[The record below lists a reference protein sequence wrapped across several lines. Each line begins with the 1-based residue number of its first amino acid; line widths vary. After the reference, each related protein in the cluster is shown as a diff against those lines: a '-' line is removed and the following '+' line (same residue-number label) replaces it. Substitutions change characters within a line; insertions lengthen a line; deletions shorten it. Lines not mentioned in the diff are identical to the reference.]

1 MIMYRLLCN
10 VLSAAK
16 IMQHKIIAQ
25 NNLFKA
31 NQIADGKILRYVIH
45 ETFAMNGLLSA
56 FQVCPIPYGALYILD
71 TSVVIGVVT
80 YNVRGE
86 NRIIFRFHQIN

>member
-1 MIMYRLLCN
+1 MYSLQQKLCN
-10 VLSAAK
+10 TKLL
-16 IMQHKIIAQ
+16 HKTS
-25 NNLFKA
+25 NLFKA

-56 FQVCPIPYGALYILD
+56 FQVCG

-86 NRIIFRFHQIN
+86 RKLNNF